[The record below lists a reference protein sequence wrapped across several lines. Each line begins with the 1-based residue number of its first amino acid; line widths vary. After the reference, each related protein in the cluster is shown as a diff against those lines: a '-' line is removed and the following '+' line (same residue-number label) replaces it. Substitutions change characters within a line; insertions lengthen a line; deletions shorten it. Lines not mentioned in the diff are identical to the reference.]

1 MKEKERNKE
10 KRTKINTKGRKGE
23 EQYGISNQQSAN
35 RQSSNQPSNQPSK
48 QASEE
53 ESNQAAS
60 YTRHILIFILI
71 SRLL

>member
-35 RQSSNQPSNQPSK
+35 RQSSNQPSKQASK
-48 QASEE
+48 QARKKAIK
-53 ESNQAAS
+53 QLAIPD
-60 YTRHILIFILI
+60 TF
-71 SRLL
+71 